1 MKIRTALKTVYAGVV
16 AALLLCATAAPVCA
30 QEAHQT
36 FLRKDKDGHF
46 LLSSRN
52 DFEEFIGAC
61 RSDSSL
67 SARLECDIVLND
79 DEAFDG
85 QHNLSTFESIYEG
98 ELEDMKGFS
107 GDFDGNGHTLTGYV
121 SCENLPVFY
130 IIEKEG
136 SVHDLMI
143 ESSVFSPTYNKRKDE
158 KTQYGASITEVNHGT
173 IKNVTVKG
181 SVVGKGQAAG
191 IAGVNETTGLIEDTV
206 FSGKITGG
214 YGLNIKPDP
223 GIQYAFDL
231 VVIDNGRI
239 VNSNAKNAIKTVGG
253 PSTPYKLSKKGKKE
267 EKAGESS
274 SNTETASSSGTGKTE
289 SAGDKTDAASDKPG
303 STADKAADTAAGKS
317 ESEEDKTDAT
327 EKIGGKE
334 DDFIRPEKDIIVRL
348 VKGDT
353 LWHLSRVYYGRG
365 ILYKNMKL
373 RNKKGVFGGLE
384 GHVLT
389 RLPIGTEVLI
399 PRLPKEAL
407 EDY

>member
-1 MKIRTALKTVYAGVV
+1 MIFAGTAVL
-16 AALLLCATAAPVCA
+16 LLLCISAVPVCA
-30 QEAHQT
+30 KEGSENY
-36 FLRKDKDGHF
+36 LRKDKDGHF

-61 RSDSSL
+61 RSDGSL

-121 SCENLPVFY
+121 SNENLPVFY
-130 IIEKEG
+130 IIEKGG
-136 SVHDLMI
+136 SVHDLTI
-143 ESSVFSPTYNKRKDE
+143 ASSVFSPTYNKRKDE
-158 KTQYGASITEVNHGT
+158 KSQYGASITEVNHGT

-206 FSGKITGG
+206 FSGRITGG

-239 VNSNAKNAIKTVGG
+239 VNSSAKGAIKSVGG
-253 PSTPYKLSKKGKKE
+253 KSTPYRLSKKDAASSG
-267 EKAGESS
+267 KAGSGDES
-274 SNTETASSSGTGKTE
+274 ALSGKAGSGNDSALSGKAGSADDTGKTE
-289 SAGDKTDAASDKPG
+289 QG
-303 STADKAADTAAGKS
+303 SS
-317 ESEEDKTDAT
+317 S
-327 EKIGGKE
+327 GKE
-334 DDFIRPEKDIIVRL
+334 GTGSGKDETVSGADPAEDRDDFTGPERDIIVRL

-373 RNKKGVFGGLE
+373 RDRKGVFGDLE

-399 PRLPKEAL
+399 PRLSKDKLGE
-407 EDY
+407 

>member
-1 MKIRTALKTVYAGVV
+1 MKTGTALKMIYAGVV
-16 AALLLCATAAPVCA
+16 AVLLLCMAAAPVYA
-30 QEAHQT
+30 KEGQQT

-61 RSDSSL
+61 RSDGSL

-85 QHNLSTFESIYEG
+85 QHNLSIFESIYEG

-107 GDFDGNGHTLTGYV
+107 GDFDGNGHALKGYV

-130 IIEKEG
+130 IIEKGG
-136 SVHDLMI
+136 SVHDLTI
-143 ESSVFSPTYNKRKDE
+143 ESSVFSPAYNKRKDE
-158 KTQYGASITEVNHGT
+158 KSQYGASVTEVNYGT

-206 FSGKITGG
+206 FSGRITGG

-239 VNSNAKNAIKTVGG
+239 VNSNAKGAVKTVGG
-253 PSTPYKLSKKGKKE
+253 PSTPYKLSKKDRKKADE
-267 EKAGESS
+267 A
-274 SNTETASSSGTGKTE
+274 SNGSGKTE
-289 SAGDKTDAASDKPG
+289 NAKDTGKDAGEGSQVTGSESSAGTDKTDSKEDGSVTAGDDSDV
-303 STADKAADTAAGKS
+303 
-317 ESEEDKTDAT
+317 T
-327 EKIGGKE
+327 EKIG
-334 DDFIRPEKDIIVRL
+334 
-348 VKGDT
+348 
-353 LWHLSRVYYGRG
+353 
-365 ILYKNMKL
+365 
-373 RNKKGVFGGLE
+373 
-384 GHVLT
+384 
-389 RLPIGTEVLI
+389 
-399 PRLPKEAL
+399 
-407 EDY
+407 